1 MHLDSLLAIGLAGCV
16 GVAFVLVVYAL
27 VAILA
32 PKRPNALKN
41 ATYECG
47 HEPIG
52 GPWVPYRIQ
61 YYAFAII
68 FLIFDIETAFLY
80 PWAIVYRK
88 LGVFALAEM
97 AVFIMVLVIGL
108 VYAWKKG
115 ALKWA

>member
-1 MHLDSLLAIGLAGCV
+1 MHLDGFIAIGLAACV
-16 GVAFVLVVYAL
+16 GIAFVLVVYGL
-27 VAILA
+27 VALLA
-32 PKRPNALKN
+32 PHRPNPLKD

-52 GPWVPYRIQ
+52 GPWVPYRVQ

-80 PWAIVYRK
+80 PWAVVFRR
-88 LGVFALAEM
+88 LGLFALFEM
-97 AVFIMVLVIGL
+97 TLFILVLVIGL

-115 ALKWA
+115 VLKWA